1 MKDDNEIMTNLLF
14 TALSDAGL
22 NYNKSIRPNLKKE
35 DHEIIKAIYTN
46 IEASIGA
53 NIHLNYPD
61 FNIKNISPLSILDTF
76 LQQEHGIKFTKEEIE
91 NILND
96 K

>member
-1 MKDDNEIMTNLLF
+1 MKDDNQIMTDLLLK
-14 TALSDAGL
+14 ALSDASI
-22 NYNKSIRPNLKKE
+22 NYNKSKHPNLKKE
-35 DHEIIKAIYTN
+35 NHRIIKALYTN
-46 IEASIGA
+46 IEASIGM
-53 NIHLNYPD
+53 NIDLNYPD

-91 NILND
+91 KILNE

>member
-1 MKDDNEIMTNLLF
+1 MKDDNQIMTDLLLK
-14 TALSDAGL
+14 ALSDASI
-22 NYNKSIRPNLKKE
+22 NYNKSKHPNLKKE
-35 DHEIIKAIYTN
+35 DHGIIKALYTN
-46 IEASIGA
+46 IEASIGM
-53 NIHLNYPD
+53 NIDLNYPD

-91 NILND
+91 KILNE